1 MATFHE
7 RLRELRIQKGFSQ
20 QDLADRIDQTK
31 QNVSQYERGV
41 RRPNMDKLQELCD
54 IFNVSMDYITGKEDV
69 TPRLVDSDG
78 IMALEIFSKNSEV
91 ERIAK
96 EIYKK
101 HELMVLFDAARG
113 SDPEDVLLV
122 AKFLNRIKKP
132 KPE

>member
-7 RLRELRIQKGFSQ
+7 RLRELRIQKGYSQ

-69 TPRLVDSDG
+69 TPRLVDSEG
-78 IMALEIFSKNSEV
+78 IRAMEIINRDKEI
-91 ERIAK
+91 EQIAK
-96 EIYKK
+96 DIFEKQ
-101 HELMVLFDAARG
+101 ELRELFRAAQECD
-113 SDPEDVLLV
+113 SEDILL
-122 AKFLNRIKKP
+122 ATKFLNRMKKP

>member
-7 RLRELRIQKGFSQ
+7 RLRELRIQKGYSQ

-69 TPRLVDSDG
+69 TPRLVDSEG
-78 IMALEIFSKNSEV
+78 IQDLDIFYKNKEIKQ
-91 ERIAK
+91 IAK
-96 EIYKK
+96 DIFEKQ
-101 HELMVLFDAARG
+101 ELRERFM
-113 SDPEDVLLV
+113 
-122 AKFLNRIKKP
+122 
-132 KPE
+132 

>member
-7 RLRELRIQKGFSQ
+7 RLRELRIQKGYSQ

-69 TPRLVDSDG
+69 TPRLVDSEG
-78 IMALEIFSKNSEV
+78 IQALDIFYKNKEIKQ
-91 ERIAK
+91 IAK
-96 EIYKK
+96 CIYERY
-101 HELMVLFDAARG
+101 ELKELFDAAQEC
-113 SDPEDVLLV
+113 DLEDILL
-122 AKFLNRIKKP
+122 ATKFLNRMKKP

>member
-96 EIYKK
+96 EIHEK

>member
-7 RLRELRIQKGFSQ
+7 RLKELRIQKGFSQ

-69 TPRLVDSDG
+69 TPRLVDSEG
-78 IMALEIFSKNSEV
+78 IRAMEIINRDKEI
-91 ERIAK
+91 EQIAK
-96 EIYKK
+96 DIFEKQ
-101 HELMVLFDAARG
+101 ELRELFRAAREC
-113 SDPEDVLLV
+113 DPEDVLLA

>member
-7 RLRELRIQKGFSQ
+7 RLRELRIQKGYSQ

-54 IFNVSMDYITGKEDV
+54 IFNVSMDYITGKENV
-69 TPRLVDSDG
+69 TPRLVDSEG
-78 IMALEIFSKNSEV
+78 IRAMEIFDNNKEI
-91 ERIAK
+91 EQIAK
-96 EIYKK
+96 SIYERQ
-101 HELMVLFDAARG
+101 ELRELFRSAREC
-113 SDPEDVLLV
+113 DPEDVLL
-122 AKFLNRIKKP
+122 ATKFLNRMKKQ

>member
-41 RRPNMDKLQELCD
+41 MRPNMDKLQELCD

-69 TPRLVDSDG
+69 TPRLVDSEG
-78 IMALEIFSKNSEV
+78 IRAMEIINRDKEI
-91 ERIAK
+91 EQIAK
-96 EIYKK
+96 DIFEKQ
-101 HELMVLFDAARG
+101 ELRELFRAAREC
-113 SDPEDVLLV
+113 DPDDVLLA

>member
-31 QNVSQYERGV
+31 QNVSQYARGV

-69 TPRLVDSDG
+69 TPRLVDSEG
-78 IMALEIFSKNSEV
+78 IRAMEIFDNN
-91 ERIAK
+91 K
-96 EIYKK
+96 EIEQIVKSIYERQ
-101 HELMVLFDAARG
+101 ELRELFRSAREC
-113 SDPEDVLLV
+113 DPEDVLL
-122 AKFLNRIKKP
+122 ATKFLNRMKKP

>member
-54 IFNVSMDYITGKEDV
+54 IFNVSMDYITGKENV
-69 TPRLVDSDG
+69 TPRLVDSEG
-78 IMALEIFSKNSEV
+78 IRAMEIFDNNKEI
-91 ERIAK
+91 EQIAK
-96 EIYKK
+96 SIYERQ
-101 HELMVLFDAARG
+101 ELRELFRSAREC
-113 SDPEDVLLV
+113 DPEDVLL
-122 AKFLNRIKKP
+122 ATKFLNRMKKQ